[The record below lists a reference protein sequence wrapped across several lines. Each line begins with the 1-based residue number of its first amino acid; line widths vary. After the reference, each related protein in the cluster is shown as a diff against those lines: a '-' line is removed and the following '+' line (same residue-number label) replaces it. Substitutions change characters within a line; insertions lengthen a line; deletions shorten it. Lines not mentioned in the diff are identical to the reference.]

1 MTADEYKEMRNKL
14 ETYKSID
21 DTLRS
26 LRNHRADCKSGVAVI
41 TPEKKKSHV
50 YCDFECMG
58 DGFQELVT
66 QKVIEAFDE
75 QISRIEKQMEEL

>member
-14 ETYKSID
+14 EAYKSID

-26 LRNHRADCKSGVAVI
+26 LRNYREDYKSGAAVI

-50 YCDFECMG
+50 YCDFGCMG
-58 DGFQELVT
+58 DGFKELVT
-66 QKVIEAFDE
+66 QKVIEAFNE
-75 QISRIEKQMEEL
+75 QIRRIEKQIEEL